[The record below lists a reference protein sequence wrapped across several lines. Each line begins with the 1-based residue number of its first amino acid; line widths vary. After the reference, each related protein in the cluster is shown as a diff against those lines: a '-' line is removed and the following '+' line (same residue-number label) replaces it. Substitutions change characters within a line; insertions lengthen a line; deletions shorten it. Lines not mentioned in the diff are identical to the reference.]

1 MIPTTG
7 TQLTAHVNAIR
18 KSAPLTFS
26 GTANVACVTAQEF
39 LRSKKLLMVS
49 LWLSGNALAELGGIK
64 TVVFAKH
71 ALIKANVAQ
80 RSSSTL

>member
-1 MIPTTG
+1 MILTTG
-7 TQLTAHVNAIR
+7 MQLTVRVNVTH
-18 KSAPLTFS
+18 KSAPLTTS
-26 GTANVACVTAQEF
+26 GIANIANVNAEEF